1 MKFLLHHLR
10 ATLEKLNPKTNRM
23 SKKKEVKQGEI
34 WMCNLPKG
42 EDSEQMWVRPYLCI
56 STDIRNESSSNVFIF
71 PITHAKKKKQP
82 CHYILYK
89 ENYPFF
95 TYKEN
100 TVLCEEGRSISKNRL
115 ERRLGMIF
123 AKDIIEILKC
133 KEFVFVEK
141 NDWQSSFFVV

>member
-1 MKFLLHHLR
+1 MKFLLHLLGE
-10 ATLEKLNPKTNRM
+10 LERNSM
-23 SKKKEVKQGEI
+23 KKKAIKQGEV

-42 EDSEQMWVRPYLCI
+42 EDSEQMGVRPCLVM
-56 STDIRNESSSNVFIF
+56 SLDIRNETSSNVFVF
-71 PITHAKKKKQP
+71 PITHAKKKDQP

-89 ENYPFF
+89 EHYPFF

-115 ERRLGMIF
+115 DRCIGVIF
-123 AKDIIEILKC
+123 AKDLIEILKC

-141 NDWQSSFFVV
+141 ND

>member
-1 MKFLLHHLR
+1 MKFLLRLLR
-10 ATLEKLNPKTNRM
+10 ATLERLNPKINRM
-23 SKKKEVKQGEI
+23 AKKKEVKQGDV
-34 WMCNLPKG
+34 WMVDLPKG
-42 EDSEQMWVRPYLCI
+42 EDSEQQNVRPCLVM
-56 STDIRNESSSNVFIF
+56 SVNIRNESSPNVFVF

-82 CHYILYK
+82 CHYVLYK

-115 ERRLGMIF
+115 ERMLGKIF
-123 AKDIIEILKC
+123 YKDIIEILKC

-141 NDWQSSFFVV
+141 ND

>member
-23 SKKKEVKQGEI
+23 SKKKEVKQGEV

-42 EDSEQMWVRPYLCI
+42 EDSEQQNIRPCLI
-56 STDIRNESSSNVFIF
+56 SSVNIRNESSPNVFIF
-71 PITHAKKKKQP
+71 PITHAKKKDQP
-82 CHYILYK
+82 CHYKLYK

-115 ERRLGMIF
+115 ERCIGTIF

-133 KEFVFVEK
+133 KEFVFIEK
-141 NDWQSSFFVV
+141 SD

>member
-10 ATLEKLNPKTNRM
+10 ATLERVNPKTNRM
-23 SKKKEVKQGEI
+23 SKKKEVKQGEV

-42 EDSEQMWVRPYLCI
+42 EDSEQQNVRPCI
-56 STDIRNESSSNVFIF
+56 IISANIRNESSPNVFVF
-71 PITHAKKKKQP
+71 PITHAKKKMQP
-82 CHYILYK
+82 CHYVLYK

-115 ERRLGMIF
+115 ERQLGIIVS
-123 AKDIIEILKC
+123 KDIIEILKC
-133 KEFVFVEK
+133 KEFKKKKK
-141 NDWQSSFFVV
+141 ND